1 MDLGVG
7 LGSRFLYSMVMS
19 SGTERARTTLAY
31 LRRQITTG
39 EWAVGERIPIEPEL
53 AGALGVGRSTIR
65 EAVRS
70 LASIGMLETLPG
82 RGTFVRSS
90 APTSAVLSEFLSAY
104 TLEELL
110 SYRRALEVEAA
121 QQAALQRTP
130 EDIEALELA
139 VAQPVRRPHCPVVG
153 TAESSSEVSA
163 RFHHLLFDA
172 AKNRLLASL
181 YAGITDKLSAPGH
194 AERLSH
200 AGDPD
205 EMQAEHERIVDAVR
219 RGDFIDAVHAM
230 ADHMDN
236 DLVIITPDDEIIP
249 PLRRSA
255 DDQER
260 IAAVRAESGRE

>member
-1 MDLGVG
+1 
-7 LGSRFLYSMVMS
+7 MVTS

-39 EWAVGERIPIEPEL
+39 AWEVGSRIPIEPEL
-53 AGALGVGRSTIR
+53 AETLGVGRSTIR

-90 APTSAVLSEFLSAY
+90 APTSAVLSEFLTAY

-121 QQAALQRTP
+121 QQAALHRTP
-130 EDIEALELA
+130 EDVAALEASAAQSLRHGRCPAVGPQDTSVELA
-139 VAQPVRRPHCPVVG
+139 
-153 TAESSSEVSA
+153 S
-163 RFHHLLFDA
+163 RFHYLLFDA

-181 YAGITDKLSAPGH
+181 YAGITEKLAAPGH
-194 AERLSH
+194 VERLTH
-200 AGDPD
+200 GGDAGS
-205 EMQAEHERIVDAVR
+205 MQVEHERILDAVR

-236 DLVIITPDDEIIP
+236 DLLIITPDDEVIP
-249 PLRRSA
+249 PLRRSPV
-255 DDQER
+255 DVER
-260 IAAVRAESGRE
+260 IAAARAQERERA

>member
-1 MDLGVG
+1 MAA
-7 LGSRFLYSMVMS
+7 
-19 SGTERARTTLAY
+19 SGTERARATLAY

-39 EWAVGERIPIEPEL
+39 TWSVGERIPIEPEL
-53 AGALGVGRSTIR
+53 TEILGVGRSTVR

-82 RGTFVRSS
+82 RGTFVRS
-90 APTSAVLSEFLSAY
+90 ATPTSSVLAEFLAAY

-121 QQAALQRTP
+121 QQAALHRTE
-130 EDIEALELA
+130 EDVAALEAALA
-139 VAQPVRRPHCPVVG
+139 APLESGRCPMLP
-153 TAESSSEVSA
+153 SERTDVDLAS
-163 RFHHLLFDA
+163 RFHYLLFDA

-181 YAGITDKLSAPGH
+181 YAGISEKLTEPAHSQ
-194 AERLSH
+194 RLTH
-200 AGDPD
+200 AGDTVT
-205 EMQAEHERIVDAVR
+205 MQAEHERIVDAVR

-236 DLVIITPDDEIIP
+236 DLVILTPDDEVIP

-260 IAAVRAESGRE
+260 VEAARAVARERSTS

>member
-1 MDLGVG
+1 
-7 LGSRFLYSMVMS
+7 MS
-19 SGTERARTTLAY
+19 TASGTERARSTLAY

-39 EWAVGERIPIEPEL
+39 EWKVGSRIPIEPEL
-53 AGALGVGRSTIR
+53 SEMLGVGRSTIR

-90 APTSAVLSEFLSAY
+90 APTSAVLSEFLTAY

-110 SYRRALEVEAA
+110 SYRRALEIEAA
-121 QQAALQRTP
+121 QQAALHRSD
-130 EDIEALELA
+130 EDVAALEAAIDTQLQGA
-139 VAQPVRRPHCPVVG
+139 HCPSHG
-153 TAESSSEVSA
+153 SSPTSDELAA
-163 RFHHLLFDA
+163 RFHQLLFDA

-181 YAGITDKLSAPGH
+181 YAGIN
-194 AERLSH
+194 ERLLTPENQARLTH
-200 AGDPD
+200 ATDAAT
-205 EMQAEHERIVDAVR
+205 MQSEHERIADAVR

-236 DLVIITPDDEIIP
+236 DLVILTPDEEIIP

-255 DDQER
+255 LDQER
-260 IAAVRAESGRE
+260 IDAARMAAAERTGE

>member
-1 MDLGVG
+1 V
-7 LGSRFLYSMVMS
+7 VTS
-19 SGTERARTTLAY
+19 SGTERARRTLAY
-31 LRRQITTG
+31 LRRKITTG
-39 EWAVGERIPIEPEL
+39 EWAVGTRIPIEPEL
-53 AGALGVGRSTIR
+53 AETLGVGRSTIR

-90 APTSAVLSEFLSAY
+90 TPTSAVLAEFLTAY

-121 QQAALQRTP
+121 QQAALHRTP
-130 EDIEALELA
+130 EDVAALEAA
-139 VAQPVRRPHCPVVG
+139 VAEQVRRSHCPAHG
-153 TAESSSEVSA
+153 GPDTTAELAA
-163 RFHHLLFDA
+163 RFHYLLFDA

-181 YAGITDKLSAPGH
+181 YAGITEKLAAPGH
-194 AERLSH
+194 VERLRH
-200 AGDPD
+200 AGDA
-205 EMQAEHERIVDAVR
+205 ESMQVEHERIVDAVR

-249 PLRRSA
+249 PLRRSPG
-255 DDQER
+255 DLER
-260 IAAVRAESGRE
+260 IEAARARAQARAAG